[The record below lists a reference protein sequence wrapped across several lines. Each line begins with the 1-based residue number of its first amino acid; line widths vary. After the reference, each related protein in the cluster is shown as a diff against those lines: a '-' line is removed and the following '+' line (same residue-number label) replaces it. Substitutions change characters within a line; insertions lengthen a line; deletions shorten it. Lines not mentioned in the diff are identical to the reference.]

1 LPEIA
6 DDTSTS
12 EFNPNSSNVERS
24 FTMSSNLQSAVRT
37 LSPSHRSAPLA
48 ILLAALWFAVGLSP
62 QALSQAAGADVLI
75 LTNGD
80 QLTGKLLREANGT
93 VTFHSDM
100 AGDLTFTWDKIKSIR
115 TAQKFAVIQQGQH
128 VSRKTSDADVA
139 QGTVAIQN
147 EEIQLETASGKV
159 TNIPQ
164 KDAQY
169 MVDEDTYS
177 SEVHRNPSW
186 RYGWS
191 GSLTAGAADVQA
203 TTNSRSF
210 TGGAAFARTVPG
222 VGWMDPRN
230 RTTAD
235 FAGAYGSLSQPGA
248 TTTKTNILHADA
260 EHDWFL
266 SPRFYA
272 LVDTSFD
279 HNYSQGLNLQQIYGG
294 GMGFVLLKT
303 PRQELDLKGD
313 IHYERQNYGFTPGI
327 VPPTS
332 TPSKSL
338 IGADIGDTYTAKLAH
353 GMLFN
358 QGLVVT
364 PAFNTPSA
372 YSALATAGLTFP
384 VYKRLGFNLSALDDF
399 LNDPAFGSK
408 KNSFQFSAGLT
419 YTLK

>member
-1 LPEIA
+1 MMSI
-6 DDTSTS
+6 
-12 EFNPNSSNVERS
+12 RS
-24 FTMSSNLQSAVRT
+24 KSAVHS
-37 LSPSHRSAPLA
+37 LLPSLRSVLFTFALMA
-48 ILLAALWFAVGLSP
+48 LLPAMGFSP
-62 QALSQAAGADVLI
+62 QALSQSASADQKPTPDILI

-80 QLTGKLLREANGT
+80 QLTGKLLSEANGT

-100 AGDLTFTWDKIKSIR
+100 AGDLTFSWDKVKSIR
-115 TAQKFAVIQQGQH
+115 TSQKFAVIQQGQH
-128 VSRKTSDADVA
+128 ISRKTPDSEVA
-139 QGTVAIQN
+139 QGAVAIQDA
-147 EEIQLETASGKV
+147 EVQVETAGGAK
-159 TNIPQ
+159 NIPQ

-169 MVDEDTYS
+169 MVDEASYT
-177 SEVHRNPSW
+177 SEVHRKPSW
-186 RYGWS
+186 GYGWS
-191 GSLTAGAADVQA
+191 GSLSAGAADVQA

-210 TGGAAFARTVPG
+210 TGGAAFVRTVPN
-222 VGWMDPRN
+222 VSWLDPRT

-235 FAGAYGSLSQPGA
+235 FTAAYGSLSQPGSA
-248 TTTKTNILHADA
+248 TTKTNILHADA

-266 SPRFYA
+266 SPRLYA

-294 GMGFVLLKT
+294 GLGFVLVKT

-313 IHYERQNYGFTPGI
+313 IHYERQNFGFTPGI
-327 VPPTS
+327 VPPVI

-338 IGADIGDTYTAKLAH
+338 IGANVGDTYKAKLAH
-353 GMLFN
+353 GILFN

-399 LNDPAFGSK
+399 LNDPAIGSK

>member
-1 LPEIA
+1 M
-6 DDTSTS
+6 
-12 EFNPNSSNVERS
+12 
-24 FTMSSNLQSAVRT
+24 MSIHAKSAVHS
-37 LSPSHRSAPLA
+37 LLPSLRSVLFTFALVA
-48 ILLAALWFAVGLSP
+48 LLPALGLSP
-62 QALSQAAGADVLI
+62 QARSQSASADQKPTPDILI

-80 QLTGKLLREANGT
+80 QLTGKLLSEANGT

-100 AGDLTFTWDKIKSIR
+100 AGDLTFSWDKIKSIR
-115 TAQKFAVIQQGQH
+115 TSQKFAVIQQGQH
-128 VSRKTSDADVA
+128 ISRKTPDSEVA
-139 QGTVAIQN
+139 QGAVAIQDAGV
-147 EEIQLETASGKV
+147 QVETAGGVK
-159 TNIPQ
+159 NIPQ

-169 MVDEDTYS
+169 MVDEASYAG
-177 SEVHRNPSW
+177 EVHRKPSW
-186 RYGWS
+186 GYGWS
-191 GSLTAGAADVQA
+191 GSLSAGAADVEA

-210 TGGAAFARTVPG
+210 TGGAAFVRTVPN
-222 VGWMDPRN
+222 VSWLDPRT
-230 RTTAD
+230 RTTAN
-235 FAGAYGSLSQPGA
+235 FTAAYGSLSQPGTA
-248 TTTKTNILHADA
+248 TTKTNILHADA

-266 SPRFYA
+266 SPRLYA

-294 GMGFVLLKT
+294 GLGFVLVKT
-303 PRQELDLKGD
+303 SRQELDLKGD
-313 IHYERQNYGFTPGI
+313 IHYERQNFGFTPGI
-327 VPPTS
+327 VPPVI

-338 IGADIGDTYTAKLAH
+338 IGANVGDTYKAKLAH
-353 GMLFN
+353 GILFN

-399 LNDPAFGSK
+399 LNDPAIGSK